1 MAVVTEIFP
10 DFAAASAACGSG
22 YSDADI
28 IDVIAYKTA
37 LPIDPRQFAPEQAVN
52 SIVAVG
58 MAAAVAGERPLTVL
72 DFGGGC
78 GFHYF
83 RVAAAITAELRWA
96 VIETPAMA
104 ARAQKVAQGRFD
116 VFSDIAAAQAAL
128 GRIDLIHASSAIQ
141 YVPEPLATVRAL
153 AALHPRYFALLRFPW
168 WRGPQT
174 VGVQPS
180 PLAANGIGPMPP
192 NISDRQ
198 VRYPVTFANIDD
210 VFRTLENYEVAL
222 AMPSPSSN
230 YEVRGQQIPG
240 ISVIFRAKATAP
252 AS

>member
-10 DFAAASAACGSG
+10 NFAAAAAACGSG

-28 IDVIAYKTA
+28 VDVIAYKTA
-37 LPIDPRQFAPEQAVN
+37 LPIDSRQFAPEQAVN

-58 MAAAVAGERPLTVL
+58 MAAAGVGGRPLTVL

-83 RVAAAITAELRWA
+83 RVTAAITAQLRWA
-96 VIETPAMA
+96 AVETPAMA
-104 ARAQKVAQGRFD
+104 ARAQKVAQGRFE

-128 GRIDLIHASSAIQ
+128 GPIDLVHASSSIQ
-141 YVPEPLATVRAL
+141 YVPEPVATVRAL

-180 PLAANGIGPMPP
+180 TLADNGIGPMPP
-192 NISDRQ
+192 NVADRL
-198 VRYPVTFANIDD
+198 VRYPVTFTNIDEI
-210 VFRTLENYEVAL
+210 FRALEGYEMAL

-240 ISVIFRAKATAP
+240 ISAIFRAKGTAP